1 MCRLPPMPRGFTLAQ
16 RGALYMSISPDPY
29 TLAFSRPRR
38 LSLFTPLA
46 TGVTVARSEE
56 KGGVEVTVLGQ
67 AFPPGDLRRT
77 LPVAL

>member
-1 MCRLPPMPRGFTLAQ
+1 MPRGFTLAQ
-16 RGALYMSISPDPY
+16 RGALYVSISPDPY
-29 TLAFSRPRR
+29 TLPFSRPRR

-77 LPVAL
+77 LRVAL

>member
-1 MCRLPPMPRGFTLAQ
+1 MPRGFTLAQ
-16 RGALYMSISPDPY
+16 RGALYVSISPDPY
-29 TLAFSRPRR
+29 TLPFSRPRR